1 MIAAPVQRDVDGIP
15 KGSHYARVPPVGRE
29 VTVHTGRALA
39 GILPLLPRSIV
50 WAVAKRYVAGS
61 TLEDALRVTAELTGR
76 NRLVTLDVL
85 GEQFS
90 SREQVMAMMAEYE
103 RALGELEHGHPSA
116 TLSVMMTGF
125 GLRLDPQ
132 LCWENLRRLSKDAAD
147 RAIGLTLNME
157 DSSTVDATLDIY
169 RRLRAEGFDGVGV
182 VLQSRL
188 RRTLDDLAALAHLR
202 PRVRIVKGIW
212 HEPESLAYLDDH
224 TISRNYVAILEK
236 LIACG
241 GYPEIATHDEW
252 LIEQSLG
259 LMAGHSPAQ
268 YEFQML
274 LGVTPKRGDTLIAR
288 GHRLRVY
295 VPYGQDWYA
304 YSLRRLRENPEMAQ
318 YIARDTIA
326 ELFTAR

>member
-1 MIAAPVQRDVDGIP
+1 M
-15 KGSHYARVPPVGRE
+15 S
-29 VTVHTGRALA
+29 
-39 GILPLLPRSIV
+39 
-50 WAVAKRYVAGS
+50 
-61 TLEDALRVTAELTGR
+61 
-76 NRLVTLDVL
+76 
-85 GEQFS
+85 
-90 SREQVMAMMAEYE
+90 MMTEYE
-103 RALGELEHGHPSA
+103 RALAKLERDHRSA

-125 GLRLDPQ
+125 GLRLDPH

-147 RAIGLTLNME
+147 RRIALTLNME

-188 RRTLDDLAALAHLR
+188 RRTLDDLAALAPLQ

-212 HEPESLAYLDDH
+212 HEPESVAYLDAQ
-224 TISRNYVAILEK
+224 TIRQKYLAILEG
-236 LIACG
+236 LTACG
-241 GYPEIATHDEW
+241 GYPEVATHDEW
-252 LIEQSLG
+252 LIERSIG
-259 LMAGHSPAQ
+259 LLSGLSPAQ

-274 LGVTPKRGDTLIAR
+274 LGVTPKRGDRLIAG

-326 ELFTAR
+326 QVFAARS

>member
-1 MIAAPVQRDVDGIP
+1 M
-15 KGSHYARVPPVGRE
+15 
-29 VTVHTGRALA
+29 HTGRALA

-61 TLEDALRVTAELTGR
+61 TLEDALRVTDELAGR

-85 GEQFS
+85 GEQFA
-90 SREQVMAMMAEYE
+90 SRQQVMSMMAEYQ
-103 RALGELEHGHPSA
+103 RALGKLQHDHPGA
-116 TLSVMMTGF
+116 TLSLMMTGF

-132 LCWENLRRLSKDAAD
+132 LCWENLRRLAKDAAD

-157 DSSTVDATLDIY
+157 DSSTVDATLDVY
-169 RRLRAEGFDGVGV
+169 RRLRAAGFDAVGI
-182 VLQSRL
+182 VLQSCL

-212 HEPESLAYLDDH
+212 HEPESLAYLGAE
-224 TISRNYVAILEK
+224 TIRRKYLAILEG

-241 GYPEIATHDEW
+241 GYPEVATHDGW
-252 LIEQSLG
+252 LIERSLG
-259 LMAGHSPAQ
+259 LLAGLSPAQ

-274 LGVTPKRGDTLIAR
+274 LGVTPKRGDRLVAG

-326 ELFTAR
+326 GLFTGR

>member
-1 MIAAPVQRDVDGIP
+1 
-15 KGSHYARVPPVGRE
+15 
-29 VTVHTGRALA
+29 VHTGRALA

-61 TLEDALRVTAELTGR
+61 TLEDALRVTDELAGR

-90 SREQVMAMMAEYE
+90 SREQVMSMMTEYE
-103 RALGELEHGHPSA
+103 RALAKLERDHRSA

-125 GLRLDPQ
+125 GLRLDPH

-147 RAIGLTLNME
+147 RRIALTLNME

-188 RRTLDDLAALAHLR
+188 RRTLDDLAALAPLQ

-212 HEPESLAYLDDH
+212 HEPESVAYLDAQ
-224 TISRNYVAILEK
+224 TIRQKYLAILEG
-236 LIACG
+236 LTACG
-241 GYPEIATHDEW
+241 GYPEVATHDEW
-252 LIEQSLG
+252 LIERSLG
-259 LMAGHSPAQ
+259 LLSGLSPAQ

-274 LGVTPKRGDTLIAR
+274 LGVTPKRGDRLIAG
-288 GHRLRVY
+288 GHRLHVY

-326 ELFTAR
+326 QVFAARS

>member
-1 MIAAPVQRDVDGIP
+1 M
-15 KGSHYARVPPVGRE
+15 
-29 VTVHTGRALA
+29 
-39 GILPLLPRSIV
+39 
-50 WAVAKRYVAGS
+50 AKRYVAGS
-61 TLEDALRVTAELTGR
+61 TLEDALRVTDELAGR

-90 SREQVMAMMAEYE
+90 SREQVMLMMTEYE
-103 RALGELEHGHPSA
+103 RALGELAHEHPSA

-125 GLRLDPQ
+125 GLRLDPH

-157 DSSTVDATLDIY
+157 DSTTVDATLDMY

-182 VLQSRL
+182 VLQSCL
-188 RRTLDDLAALAHLR
+188 RRTLDDLAALARLQ

-212 HEPESLAYLDDH
+212 HEPESLAYLDAQA
-224 TISRNYVAILEK
+224 IRLNYVAVLEG

-241 GYPEIATHDEW
+241 GYPEVATHDEW
-252 LIEQSLG
+252 LIERSL
-259 LMAGHSPAQ
+259 LLLAGRSPAQ

-274 LGVTPKRGDTLIAR
+274 LGVTPKRGDRLIAG
-288 GHRLRVY
+288 GHRVRVY

-326 ELFTAR
+326 ELLTGR

>member
-1 MIAAPVQRDVDGIP
+1 MTADTADRSAIIAA
-15 KGSHYARVPPVGRE
+15 
-29 VTVHTGRALA
+29 VHTGRALA

-50 WAVAKRYVAGS
+50 WAVAKRYVAGP
-61 TLEDALRVTAELTGR
+61 TLEDALRVTAELARR

-90 SREQVMAMMAEYE
+90 SREQVMLMTAEYE
-103 RALGELEHGHPSA
+103 RALGKLQRDHPSA

-125 GLRLDPQ
+125 GLRLDPD
-132 LCWENLRRLSKDAAD
+132 LCWENLRRLSQDAAD
-147 RAIGLTLNME
+147 RMIGLTLNME

-169 RRLRAEGFDGVGV
+169 RRLRAQGFDGVGL
-182 VLQSRL
+182 VLQSCL
-188 RRTLDDLAALAHLR
+188 RRTLDDLAALAHLH

-212 HEPESLAYLDDH
+212 HEPGSVAYLDAP
-224 TISRNYVAILEK
+224 TIRRNYLAILEG

-252 LIEQSLG
+252 LLERSIG
-259 LMAGHSPAQ
+259 LLSGLSPAR

-274 LGVTPKRGDTLIAR
+274 LGVTPKRGDGLTAG

-326 ELFTAR
+326 ELFAAR

>member
-1 MIAAPVQRDVDGIP
+1 M
-15 KGSHYARVPPVGRE
+15 
-29 VTVHTGRALA
+29 HTGRALA

-61 TLEDALRVTAELTGR
+61 TLEDALRVTDELAGR

-85 GEQFS
+85 GEQFA
-90 SREQVMAMMAEYE
+90 SRQQVMSMMAEYQ
-103 RALGELEHGHPSA
+103 RALGKLQHDHPGA
-116 TLSVMMTGF
+116 TLSLMMTGF

-132 LCWENLRRLSKDAAD
+132 LCWENLRRLAKDAAD

-157 DSSTVDATLDIY
+157 DSSTVDATLDVY
-169 RRLRAEGFDGVGV
+169 RRLRAAGFDAVGI
-182 VLQSRL
+182 VLQSCL

-212 HEPESLAYLDDH
+212 HEPESLAYLGAE
-224 TISRNYVAILEK
+224 TIRRKYLAILEG

-241 GYPEIATHDEW
+241 GYPEVATHDGW
-252 LIEQSLG
+252 LIERSLG
-259 LMAGHSPAQ
+259 LLAGLSPAQ

-274 LGVTPKRGDTLIAR
+274 LGVTPKRGDRLIAG

-326 ELFTAR
+326 GLFTGR

>member
-1 MIAAPVQRDVDGIP
+1 M
-15 KGSHYARVPPVGRE
+15 
-29 VTVHTGRALA
+29 HTGRALA

-61 TLEDALRVTAELTGR
+61 TLEDALRVTDELAGR

-90 SREQVMAMMAEYE
+90 SREQVMSMMTEYE
-103 RALGELEHGHPSA
+103 RALAKLERDHRSA

-125 GLRLDPQ
+125 GLRLDPH

-147 RAIGLTLNME
+147 RRIALTLNME

-188 RRTLDDLAALAHLR
+188 RRTLDDLAALAPLQ

-212 HEPESLAYLDDH
+212 HEPESVAYLDAQ
-224 TISRNYVAILEK
+224 TIRQKYLAILEG
-236 LIACG
+236 LTACG
-241 GYPEIATHDEW
+241 GYPEVATHDEW
-252 LIEQSLG
+252 LIERSIG
-259 LMAGHSPAQ
+259 LLSGLSPAQ

-274 LGVTPKRGDTLIAR
+274 LGVTPKRGDRLIAG

-326 ELFTAR
+326 QVFAAR

>member
-1 MIAAPVQRDVDGIP
+1 M
-15 KGSHYARVPPVGRE
+15 
-29 VTVHTGRALA
+29 HTGRALA
-39 GILPLLPRSIV
+39 GIIPLLPRSIV
-50 WAVAKRYVAGS
+50 WTVAKRYVAGS
-61 TLEDALRVTAELTGR
+61 SLEDALRVTAELRGR

-90 SREQVMAMMAEYE
+90 SREQVMSMMAEYE
-103 RALGELEHGHPSA
+103 RALGKLQHDDPSA

-125 GLRLDPQ
+125 GLRLDPD
-132 LCWENLRRLSKDAAD
+132 LCWENLRRLAKDAAD

-157 DSSTVDATLDIY
+157 DSSTVDATLDVY
-169 RRLRAEGFDGVGV
+169 RRLRAEGFDAVGI
-182 VLQSRL
+182 VLQSCL

-212 HEPESLAYLDDH
+212 HEPESVAFLDAEA
-224 TISRNYVAILEK
+224 IRRNYVATLAR

-241 GYPEIATHDEW
+241 GYPEVATHDEW
-252 LIEQSLG
+252 LIERSLG
-259 LMAGHSPAQ
+259 LLAGLSPAQ

-274 LGVTPKRGDTLIAR
+274 LGVTPKRGDTLIAG

-295 VPYGQDWYA
+295 VPYGRDWYA

-326 ELFTAR
+326 GLFAAR

>member
-1 MIAAPVQRDVDGIP
+1 MAG
-15 KGSHYARVPPVGRE
+15 
-29 VTVHTGRALA
+29 ALA
-39 GILPLLPRSIV
+39 
-50 WAVAKRYVAGS
+50 
-61 TLEDALRVTAELTGR
+61 ER
-76 NRLVTLDVL
+76 NRLATLDVL

-90 SREQVMAMMAEYE
+90 SREQVMSMMTEYE
-103 RALGELEHGHPSA
+103 RALAELEHDHPSA

-125 GLRLDPQ
+125 GLRLDPH
-132 LCWENLRRLSKDAAD
+132 LCWDNLRRLAKDAAD
-147 RAIGLTLNME
+147 RMIGLTLNME
-157 DSSTVDATLDIY
+157 DSSTVDATLDTY

-182 VLQSRL
+182 VLQSCL
-188 RRTLDDLAALAHLR
+188 RRTLDDLAALAHLE

-212 HEPESLAYLDDH
+212 HEPESVAYLDAQ
-224 TISRNYVAILEK
+224 TIRRNYLAILEG

-241 GYPEIATHDEW
+241 GYPEVATHDEW
-252 LIEQSLG
+252 LIERSLG
-259 LMAGHSPAQ
+259 LLAGLSSAQ

-274 LGVTPKRGDTLIAR
+274 LGVTPKRGDTLIAA

-326 ELFTAR
+326 QVFTAR

>member
-1 MIAAPVQRDVDGIP
+1 
-15 KGSHYARVPPVGRE
+15 
-29 VTVHTGRALA
+29 VHTGRALA

-61 TLEDALRVTAELTGR
+61 TLEDALRITEELAGR

-90 SREQVMAMMAEYE
+90 SREEVMLMMAEYE
-103 RALGELEHGHPSA
+103 RALGKLEHDHPSA

-132 LCWENLRRLSKDAAD
+132 LCWENLRRLSIDAAD
-147 RAIGLTLNME
+147 RRIPLTLNME
-157 DSSTVDATLDIY
+157 DSSTVDATLDTY
-169 RRLRAEGFDGVGV
+169 RRLRAEGFDGVGI

-188 RRTLDDLAALAHLR
+188 RRTVDDLAALAHLQ

-212 HEPESLAYLDDH
+212 HEPESLAYLDDQ
-224 TISRNYVAILEK
+224 TVRGKYIAILEG

-241 GYPEIATHDEW
+241 GYPEVATHDEW
-252 LIEQSLG
+252 LIERSVELLAG
-259 LMAGHSPAQ
+259 LAPAQ

-274 LGVTPKRGDTLIAR
+274 LGVTPKRGDRLIAG

-326 ELFTAR
+326 QVFMAR

>member
-1 MIAAPVQRDVDGIP
+1 
-15 KGSHYARVPPVGRE
+15 
-29 VTVHTGRALA
+29 VHTGRALA

-61 TLEDALRVTAELTGR
+61 TLEDALRITEELAGR

-90 SREQVMAMMAEYE
+90 SREEVMLMMAEYE
-103 RALGELEHGHPSA
+103 RALGKLEHDHPSA

-132 LCWENLRRLSKDAAD
+132 LCWENLRRLSIDAAD
-147 RAIGLTLNME
+147 RRIPLTLNME
-157 DSSTVDATLDIY
+157 DSSTVDATLDTY
-169 RRLRAEGFDGVGV
+169 RRLRAEGFDGVGI

-188 RRTLDDLAALAHLR
+188 RRTVDDLAALAHLQ

-212 HEPESLAYLDDH
+212 HEPESVAYLDDQ
-224 TISRNYVAILEK
+224 TIRRNYLAILEG

-241 GYPEIATHDEW
+241 SYPEVATHDEW
-252 LIEQSLG
+252 LIERSLELLAG
-259 LMAGHSPAQ
+259 LSPAQ

-274 LGVTPKRGDTLIAR
+274 LGVTPKRGERLVAG

-326 ELFTAR
+326 QVFTAR

>member
-1 MIAAPVQRDVDGIP
+1 
-15 KGSHYARVPPVGRE
+15 
-29 VTVHTGRALA
+29 VHTGRALA

-61 TLEDALRVTAELTGR
+61 TLEDALRVTDELAGR

-90 SREQVMAMMAEYE
+90 SREQVMSMMTEYE
-103 RALGELEHGHPSA
+103 RALAKLERDHRSA

-125 GLRLDPQ
+125 GLRLDPH

-147 RAIGLTLNME
+147 RRIALTLNME

-188 RRTLDDLAALAHLR
+188 RRTLDDLAALAPLQ

-212 HEPESLAYLDDH
+212 HEPESVAYLDAQ
-224 TISRNYVAILEK
+224 TIRQKYLAILEG
-236 LIACG
+236 LTACG
-241 GYPEIATHDEW
+241 GYPEVATHDEW
-252 LIEQSLG
+252 LIERSIG
-259 LMAGHSPAQ
+259 LLSGLSPAQ

-274 LGVTPKRGDTLIAR
+274 LGVTPKRGDRLIAG

-326 ELFTAR
+326 QVFAAR

>member
-1 MIAAPVQRDVDGIP
+1 MIAA
-15 KGSHYARVPPVGRE
+15 
-29 VTVHTGRALA
+29 VHTGRALA

-50 WAVAKRYVAGS
+50 WAVAKRYIAGS
-61 TLEDALRVTAELTGR
+61 TLEDALHVTDELAGR

-90 SREQVMAMMAEYE
+90 SREQVMLMVAEYE
-103 RALGELEHGHPSA
+103 RALGALKHDHPSA

-125 GLRLDPQ
+125 GLRLDPR
-132 LCWENLRRLSKDAAD
+132 LCWENLRRLSKQAAD

-157 DSSTVDATLDIY
+157 DSSTVDATLDAY

-188 RRTLDDLAALAHLR
+188 RRTLDDLAALAHLQ

-212 HEPESLAYLDDH
+212 HEPESVAYFDAQTVRGNFL
-224 TISRNYVAILEK
+224 AILEG
-236 LIACG
+236 LTACG
-241 GYPEIATHDEW
+241 GYPEVATHDEW
-252 LIEQSLG
+252 LIERSLG
-259 LMAGHSPAQ
+259 LLAGRSPAQ

-274 LGVTPKRGDTLIAR
+274 LGVTPKRGERLIAG

-326 ELFTAR
+326 QVFTAR